1 MASQVITGAA
11 VLKLQWSGVT
21 RTWLNVLGL
30 RATGAFPVIDQALAN
45 AIHTTVNT
53 SLTASGLLPHLAST
67 TIFERISIRSLN
79 AAAQPEINSTGTPT
93 AGGGTTDPLPLN
105 NAVCVTLRTAL
116 AGKSF
121 RGRTYIAGY
130 DEAANDAG
138 GRVLAAANEGA
149 RAFLANL
156 NANLAAQGFTLAVLS
171 RATDAV
177 TIPAITRPA
186 RTGQVN
192 AVTAVI
198 MRDTKW
204 ESQRRRTGRT

>member
-1 MASQVITGAA
+1 M
-11 VLKLQWSGVT
+11 KLQWSGVT

-30 RATGAFPVIDQALAN
+30 RAIGAFPTIDQAFAN
-45 AIHTTVNT
+45 ALHGVVNT

-67 TIFERISIRSLN
+67 TIFERISVRSLN
-79 AAAQPEINSTGTPT
+79 TAAQPEITSTGTPT

-105 NAVCVTLRTAL
+105 NAVCVTLRTPL

-121 RGRTYIAGY
+121 RGRVYIAGY
-130 DEAANDAG
+130 DEASNDAG

-149 RAFLANL
+149 RAFIANL
-156 NANLAAQGFTLAVLS
+156 NANLAAQGFTLGVLS
-171 RATDAV
+171 RATDAK
-177 TIPAITRPA
+177 TIPSKVIPA
-186 RTGQVN
+186 RTGQIN

-204 ESQRRRTGRT
+204 ESQRRRTGRQ